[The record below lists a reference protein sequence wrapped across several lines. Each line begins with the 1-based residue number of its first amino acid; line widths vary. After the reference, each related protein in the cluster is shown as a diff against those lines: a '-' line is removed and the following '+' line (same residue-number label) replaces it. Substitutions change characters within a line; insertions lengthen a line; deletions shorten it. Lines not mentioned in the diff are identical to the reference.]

1 MKNPSIILRYNIN
14 NMKKYINKI
23 IAPIIISLLMIVY
36 VVFYFTFLIYTIPF
50 LYLKILFGIIPIA
63 LIGAMVYTLIQRIK
77 EIKGGEEDD
86 LSKY

>member
-1 MKNPSIILRYNIN
+1 
-14 NMKKYINKI
+14 MKKYINKI

-36 VVFYFTFLIYTIPF
+36 VVFYFTFLIYTIQF

>member
-1 MKNPSIILRYNIN
+1 MKNPSIILRYNIS

-36 VVFYFTFLIYTIPF
+36 VVFYFTFLIYTIQF

>member
-1 MKNPSIILRYNIN
+1 MKNPSIILRYNIS
-14 NMKKYINKI
+14 NMKKYLNKI

-36 VVFYFTFLIYTIPF
+36 VAFYFTFLIYTIPF

>member
-1 MKNPSIILRYNIN
+1 MKNPSIILRYNIS

-23 IAPIIISLLMIVY
+23 ISPIIISLLMIVY
-36 VVFYFTFLIYTIPF
+36 VVFYFTFLIYTIQF

>member
-1 MKNPSIILRYNIN
+1 MRYNIS
-14 NMKKYINKI
+14 NMKKYLNKI

-36 VVFYFTFLIYTIPF
+36 VAFYFTFLIYTIPF

>member
-1 MKNPSIILRYNIN
+1 MRYNIS

-36 VVFYFTFLIYTIPF
+36 VAFYFTILIYTIQF

>member
-1 MKNPSIILRYNIN
+1 MRYNIS
-14 NMKKYINKI
+14 NMKKHINKI

-36 VVFYFTFLIYTIPF
+36 VVFYFTFLIYTIQF
-50 LYLKILFGIIPIA
+50 LYLKILSGIIPIA

-86 LSKY
+86 LSQY

>member
-1 MKNPSIILRYNIN
+1 MRYNIS

-36 VVFYFTFLIYTIPF
+36 VAFYFTFLIYTIPF

>member
-1 MKNPSIILRYNIN
+1 MRYNISD
-14 NMKKYINKI
+14 MKKHINKI

-36 VVFYFTFLIYTIPF
+36 VAFYFTILIYTIQF

>member
-1 MKNPSIILRYNIN
+1 
-14 NMKKYINKI
+14 MKKYINKI

-36 VVFYFTFLIYTIPF
+36 VAFYFTILINTIPF
-50 LYLKILFGIIPIA
+50 LFLKILFGIIPIA
-63 LIGAMVYTLIQRIK
+63 LIGAMVYVLIQRIK

>member
-1 MKNPSIILRYNIN
+1 MRYNIS

-36 VVFYFTFLIYTIPF
+36 VVFYFTFLIYTIQF

>member
-1 MKNPSIILRYNIN
+1 MKNPSIILRYNISD
-14 NMKKYINKI
+14 MKKYINKI

-36 VVFYFTFLIYTIPF
+36 VVFYFTFLIYTIQF

>member
-1 MKNPSIILRYNIN
+1 MRYNIS

-36 VVFYFTFLIYTIPF
+36 VAFYFTILINTIPF
-50 LYLKILFGIIPIA
+50 LFLKILFGIIPIA
-63 LIGAMVYTLIQRIK
+63 LIGAMVYVLIQRIK